1 ARSAEAFGASALALT
16 KGSTAPYSDKAL
28 RGSMGSLLRLPVAHG
43 WEPDELLALLSGLG
57 CRHVCAATR
66 KGHDPRV
73 FDWTGPIA
81 LWMGAE
87 TGALPAAAK
96 RFEKLTIPI
105 GSSVESLNVTVA

>member
-1 ARSAEAFGASALALT
+1 
-16 KGSTAPYSDKAL
+16 
-28 RGSMGSLLRLPVAHG
+28 
-43 WEPDELLALLSGLG
+43 
-57 CRHVCAATR
+57 
-66 KGHDPRV
+66 V

-105 GSSVESLNVTVA
+105 GSSVESLNVTVAASVLLYECMRSRLADEGSRRG